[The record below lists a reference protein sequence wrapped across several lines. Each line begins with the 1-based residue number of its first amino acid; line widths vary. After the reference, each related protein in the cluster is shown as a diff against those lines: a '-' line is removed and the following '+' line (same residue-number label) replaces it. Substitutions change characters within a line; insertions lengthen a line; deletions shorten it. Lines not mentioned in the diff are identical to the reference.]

1 MNCVEY
7 QCGIKP
13 FGRYKSSADLNM
25 MNEDNYKTY
34 LAEAIENDS
43 VLVGPIIT
51 PHIII
56 SSFNEKAKNEECL
69 GYSQISISSVLSGHG
84 NISKKWVKLSYAT
97 GESGKLLP
105 AGEILVKSPYNLF
118 F

>member
-1 MNCVEY
+1 
-7 QCGIKP
+7 
-13 FGRYKSSADLNM
+13 
-25 MNEDNYKTY
+25 MNEENYKNY

-43 VLVGPIIT
+43 ILVGPIVT

-69 GYSQISISSVLSGHG
+69 GHSQISISSVLSGHG

-105 AGEILVKSPYNLF
+105 AGEILVRSHYNLF
-118 F
+118 YYVTTIHGS